1 MNTIDDCQEQLN
13 AVNHLFDSLKQESE
27 HLIYL
32 EAA

>member
-1 MNTIDDCQEQLN
+1 MNTIDDCQKQLQ
-13 AVNHLFDSLKQESE
+13 AVNHFFDSLKEDSE

>member
-1 MNTIDDCQEQLN
+1 MNTIDDCQKQLE
-13 AVNHLFDSLKQESE
+13 AVNQFFDSLKEESE